1 MKKIWL
7 AILAVVITLG
17 IRGCSKEPEK
27 KEEGNDNPLVIVSDG
42 RKQDNKAQEEA
53 PHHLDPA

>member
-42 RKQDNKAQEEA
+42 RKQDNKA
-53 PHHLDPA
+53 